1 MEEDDNLVDLTDPD
15 NRPLGYDIPA
25 SPAYTQIQSATEMAE
40 GAYKT
45 AQDAYNEAIM
55 GAGSQSKEVAGDF
68 MRNIGA
74 LSAAQSGRSI
84 SNLSSQ
90 RMIGKTLFSEM
101 QNRIGEAGA
110 QLAAAQAAHSKSMLQ
125 AAGMSQA
132 MADAKSTAFFG
143 ILDWAT
149 VNKVLDNEEQ
159 MAAFGFGLSKLM
171 NDPSISADQ
180 LLPAATELAAKM
192 RQKSPDTSAA

>member
-1 MEEDDNLVDLTDPD
+1 
-15 NRPLGYDIPA
+15 
-25 SPAYTQIQSATEMAE
+25 
-40 GAYKT
+40 
-45 AQDAYNEAIM
+45 
-55 GAGSQSKEVAGDF
+55 
-68 MRNIGA
+68 
-74 LSAAQSGRSI
+74 
-84 SNLSSQ
+84 
-90 RMIGKTLFSEM
+90 
-101 QNRIGEAGA
+101 
-110 QLAAAQAAHSKSMLQ
+110 
-125 AAGMSQA
+125 MSQA